1 MVEVIFRVI
10 LIAVVIAIVLGVA
23 STLAIA
29 FDIPFEY
36 ANLLTSFLHVVCYIL
51 PFANLIPIFVAVVS
65 IVVFKVG
72 ISILKTIWDLFP
84 FSP

>member
-29 FDIPFEY
+29 FDLPFEF
-36 ANLLTSFLHVVCYIL
+36 ASLLTGFLHIVCYIL
-51 PFANLIPIFVAVVS
+51 PFDRLYPIFIVVVS
-65 IVVFKVG
+65 ITVFKIG
-72 ISILKTIWDLFP
+72 ISIIKTIWDLFP